1 MSDGR
6 RLEGVELLVNPYTN
20 AKSPGRFHLFFKF
33 TVSSAQLL
41 IPESLFQASQEAKER
56 VGICHGKNHYPD
68 SGSDYANSGPSAIIR
83 RLQSGSE
90 NVRH

>member
-1 MSDGR
+1 MG
-6 RLEGVELLVNPYTN
+6 GGWKGIELLANPYTN

-33 TVSSAQLL
+33 TVSSGQLL

-56 VGICHGKNHYPD
+56 VGICHGEKHYTD

-83 RLQSGSE
+83 WLQGGSE